1 MKYSRNIQ
9 VHKEESELETW
20 GLKRIKTHD
29 WVLGV
34 TGDKEYSI
42 GSSGVKSKSSFGSSG
57 VKSKSSFGKVT
68 WKVCGTSRWR
78 CQQAARKMKNE
89 NPGAWERGQV

>member
-42 GSSGVKSKSSFGSSG
+42 GSSGVKSKSSFG
-57 VKSKSSFGKVT
+57 KVT

-78 CQQAARKMKNE
+78 CQQAAGKMKNE